1 MAALSADKRRELVAA
16 GSPELAAAARAYAE
30 AGRWGEALEC
40 LEAQPDAELLD
51 QARRW
56 AQETGDLFVYR
67 RALALAGQEMQAAE
81 LEELARAAQAA
92 GKERFAGA
100 ARDLL
105 QPTEEKS

>member
-1 MAALSADKRRELVAA
+1 MAALSAEKRRELVAA

-56 AQETGDLFVYR
+56 ALEAGDLFVYR
-67 RALALAGQEMQAAE
+67 RALALAGREIEAAE
-81 LEELARAAQAA
+81 LEELAGAAQAA